1 MAEIRMDVQPRTD
14 FGKGA
19 ARRVRRS
26 GWVPAVVYGH
36 GTAPAH
42 VSLPGHDLMLALKA
56 ANVLL
61 ELELDGKPT
70 LVLPKSVQRDPV
82 RATLE
87 HVDLV
92 IVKRGEKVV
101 VDVPVTVTG
110 KVAADGL
117 VELVTAALSVEAEA
131 TNIPT
136 EIVVDVEA
144 VPVGGSVR
152 AGEVALPAGTTLAAD
167 PDSVVVMV
175 VAPQAAEE
183 APLGAEGEAGEGAA
197 EAGEGAE
204 AATEATEA

>member
-1 MAEIRMDVQPRTD
+1 MAEIRMDTQPRTE

-36 GTAPAH
+36 GTEPTH
-42 VSLPGHDLMLALKA
+42 VSLPEHDLMLALKA

-61 ELELDGKPT
+61 ELQIEGQPT

-82 RATLE
+82 RSTLE

-101 VDVPVTVTG
+101 VDVPVTITG

-117 VELVTAALSVEAEA
+117 VELVSAALSVETEA
-131 TNIPT
+131 THIPT
-136 EIVVDVEA
+136 EILVSVDD
-144 VPVGGSVR
+144 VPVGSSVR

-175 VAPQAAEE
+175 TAPQAAEE
-183 APLGAEGEAGEGAA
+183 AAEAVEGAA
-197 EAGEGAE
+197 EGAAEGAE
-204 AATEATEA
+204 GAVPAEPAEA

>member
-1 MAEIRMDVQPRTD
+1 MPEIRMDAQPRTE

-19 ARRVRRS
+19 ARRVRRA
-26 GWVPAVVYGH
+26 GLVPAVVYGH
-36 GTAPAH
+36 GTEPAH

-110 KVAADGL
+110 KVATDGL
-117 VELVTAALSVEAEA
+117 VELVSAALEVEAEA
-131 TNIPT
+131 TNIPA
-136 EIVVDVEA
+136 EIVVDVEG
-144 VPVGGSVR
+144 VEVGSSVR
-152 AGEVALPAGTTLAAD
+152 AGDVTLPSGTTLVAD
-167 PDSVVVMV
+167 PDSVVVMI
-175 VAPQAAEE
+175 VAPQAEVE
-183 APLGAEGEAGEGAA
+183 PTAEGEAAEGEA
-197 EAGEGAE
+197 AGEGE
-204 AATEATEA
+204 AGGGESEA